1 MVSVRSLTI
10 GLIALACLMIPA
22 ASFADSSV
30 DFSNNG
36 GTLTGSSST
45 GLSLSGSTLIAILA
59 SGNPK
64 VTGDLGTVTF
74 STGAL
79 SSGSLT
85 MGGTFAAGG
94 TFTVTGNGTNGVPS
108 GTLFTG
114 SFSGP
119 STWALVTLANGTH
132 SYTLTGTLTGTADG
146 ASVAGVTV
154 QLTINTGVGYF
165 NGSTMIAGGD
175 TTIVGSVPEP
185 STMAMLGTG
194 LLGLAGMVRRKL
206 HS

>member
-10 GLIALACLMIPA
+10 LLIALACLMIPA
-22 ASFADSSV
+22 ASFADSNV
-30 DFSNNG
+30 DFSNSG
-36 GTLTGSSST
+36 GTLAGSSS
-45 GLSLSGSTLIAILA
+45 GLTLSGSTLIAVIGGS
-59 SGNPK
+59 SGN
-64 VTGDLGTVTF
+64 VTGDLGTVAF

-79 SSGSLT
+79 SGGSLT

-94 TFTVTGNGTNGVPS
+94 TFTVTGNGTNGVPN
-108 GTLFTG
+108 GALFSG

-119 STWALVTLANGTH
+119 ATWSLLTLSNGTH

-146 ASVAGVTV
+146 ASVSGVTV
-154 QLTINTGVGYF
+154 QLTINTGKGFF
-165 NGSTMIAGGD
+165 NGSTMISGGD

-185 STMAMLGTG
+185 SSVALLGTG
-194 LLGLAGMVRRKL
+194 LLGLAGMIRRKL

>member
-59 SGNPK
+59 SGSPK

-85 MGGTFAAGG
+85 MGGTLAAGG